1 VDGHPE
7 LQAEQAH
14 LSRAYDRLE
23 QLRRDTR
30 ERLRSVLA
38 QGTGTPQYLEE
49 RDVIVRTSL
58 ARLEQLDI
66 GDQALCFG
74 RIDRLSSDR
83 PPVPE
88 SFHIGRLGVSG
99 DDLEPLV
106 VDWRAPVAEPFY
118 RATGRDPMGLTLRR
132 HIAAAGPIVTDIE
145 DERFAPMIDGESL
158 DGWASGQA
166 ETAETEQVAPDGA
179 VLTDDLQVGGPGAL
193 LAALEGARTGRMR
206 DIVATIQGEQ
216 DAIIRSELPGVQVV
230 QGGPGT
236 GKTAVALH
244 RAAYLLYTHRFPL
257 ERQGVLVIGPNPL
270 FLRYIEKVLPSLGE
284 SGVTLSTISGLVH
297 GFSIRGDDAPEVA
310 RLKGDARMARVVSR
324 AVRGRQRPIRRTAEV
339 PFGAAVLHITPEV
352 TSEAVSSARR
362 RPGTHNSR
370 RRFVEQLLIK
380 RLAEEYERTREGLFD
395 RRGLADS
402 AVEDDT
408 GAEGWLDADEP
419 DTTNPDKEF
428 DLADFGRQVRRIPA
442 FGEALDR
449 IWPRLSAEELLH
461 DLFGAPPLLAAAAKG
476 VLSPGE
482 QRLLHRK
489 RSSTLAEVAFTL
501 GDAALV
507 DEARVALGARNQRR
521 SSASEMGQGTVHAQG
536 FTEDGART
544 YGHIVVDEAQDLS
557 PMQLRM
563 VARRSLS
570 GSVTVVGDIG
580 QATGPWAAEGWD
592 AVTSHLPKQRPVRLV
607 ELSVS
612 YRTPAEVMEVASH
625 VLQAAAPS
633 LKPPRAIRHTGV
645 PPVFV
650 ETTPDDLAAEV
661 AAIASELSAEL
672 HPGTVAVLSP
682 VSLVAELAIALDAA
696 GVMVRNPE
704 RDGLGAP
711 VSLLPVDL
719 ANGLE
724 FDGAVVVEPAAVID
738 ESQQGL
744 RRLYVALTRP
754 TRRLAVLHARPLPAS
769 LQSVRTVPVRD

>member
-1 VDGHPE
+1 VDRHPE

-74 RIDRLSSDR
+74 RIDRLSADR
-83 PPVPE
+83 PPAPE

-118 RATGRDPMGLTLRR
+118 RATGREPMGLTLRR
-132 HIAAAGPIVTDIE
+132 HIAAEGPRVIDIE
-145 DERFAPMIDGESL
+145 DERFVAVPGIATESDGYSGSL
-158 DGWASGQA
+158 
-166 ETAETEQVAPDGA
+166 ETAGSDGGA
-179 VLTDDLQVGGPGAL
+179 GLSDDLQVGGPGAL
-193 LAALEGARTGRMR
+193 LSALEGARTGRMR

-216 DAIIRSELPGVQVV
+216 DAIIRSELPGVLVV

-297 GFSIRGDDAPEVA
+297 GFSVRGDDAPQVA
-310 RLKGDARMARVVSR
+310 RLKGDARMERVVAR
-324 AVRGRQRPIRRTAEV
+324 AVRGRQRPIRRTVDV
-339 PFGAAVLHITPEV
+339 PYGSAVLHLTPDL
-352 TSEAVSSARR
+352 TAQAVSAARR

-370 RRFVEQLLIK
+370 RRFVEQIVIR
-380 RLAEEYERTREGLFD
+380 RLADEYERTREGLMD
-395 RRGLADS
+395 RRGGA
-402 AVEDDT
+402 AAANED
-408 GAEGWLDADEP
+408 AEDWGEIEEP
-419 DTTNPDKEF
+419 AQNEF
-428 DLADFGRQVRRIPA
+428 DVADFGRQIRRVEQ
-442 FGEALDR
+442 FKEVLDR
-449 IWPRLSAEELLH
+449 IWPRLIAEELLH
-461 DLFGAPPLLAAAAKG
+461 DLFGARPLLAAAAKG
-476 VLSPGE
+476 ILSPSE
-482 QRLLHRK
+482 QELLYRK
-489 RSSTLAEVAFTL
+489 RSAALAEVPFTAA
-501 GDAALV
+501 DAALV
-507 DEARVALGARNQRR
+507 DEARVALGARNTRR
-521 SSASEMGQGTVHAQG
+521 GASPDQAQPASE
-536 FTEDGART
+536 ESPRT

-580 QATGPWAAEGWD
+580 QATGPWAADSWKG
-592 AVTSHLPKQRPVRLV
+592 VTSHLPHQRPVRLV

-612 YRTPAEVMEVASH
+612 YRTPAEVMEIASH
-625 VLQAAAPS
+625 VLSAAAPS

-645 PPVFV
+645 APVLV

-661 AAIASELSAEL
+661 AAVAAELSAEL
-672 HPGTVAVLSP
+672 QPGTVAVLSP
-682 VSLVAELAIALDAA
+682 VSLVAELALALDAA
-696 GVMVRNPE
+696 GLRVRNPE

-724 FDGAVVVEPAAVID
+724 FDGAVVVEPEAIVD

-769 LQSVRTVPVRD
+769 LLSMRAVPARD

>member
-1 VDGHPE
+1 VDRHPE

-23 QLRRDTR
+23 QLRSDTR

-74 RIDRLSSDR
+74 RIDRLSADR
-83 PPVPE
+83 PAVPE

-118 RATGRDPMGLTLRR
+118 RATGRDPMGLILRR
-132 HIAAAGPIVTDIE
+132 HIAAEGPRVLDIE
-145 DERFAPMIDGESL
+145 DERFDTATTGVSESGGS
-158 DGWASGQA
+158 DAGREAA
-166 ETAETEQVAPDGA
+166 EGGA
-179 VLTDDLQVGGPGAL
+179 GLSDDLQVGGPGAL
-193 LAALEGARTGRMR
+193 LSALEGARTGRMR

-216 DAIIRSELPGVQVV
+216 DAIIRSELPGVLVV

-297 GFSIRGDDAPEVA
+297 GFSIRGDDTPEVA
-310 RLKGDARMARVVSR
+310 RLKGDARMERVLAR
-324 AVRGRQRPIRRTAEV
+324 AVRGRQRPIRRTVEV
-339 PFGAAVLHITPEV
+339 PYGSAILHLTAALTA
-352 TSEAVSSARR
+352 EAVSSARR

-370 RRFVEQLLIK
+370 HRFVEQAVI
-380 RLAEEYERTREGLFD
+380 RGLAEEYRRTREGLME
-395 RRGLADS
+395 RRGGDS
-402 AVEDDT
+402 GYE
-408 GAEGWLDADEP
+408 DADAWGEAEEP
-419 DTTNPDKEF
+419 ANEEF
-428 DLADFGRQVRRIPA
+428 DMADFGRQLRRIEQ
-442 FGEALDR
+442 FRIVLDR
-449 IWPRLSAEELLH
+449 IWPRLTAEELLH

-476 VLSPGE
+476 ILSPAE
-482 QRLLHRK
+482 QQLLYRK
-489 RSSTLAEVAFTL
+489 RSGSLAEVPFTAA
-501 GDAALV
+501 DAALV
-507 DEARVALGARNQRR
+507 DEARVALGGRNAKRATAEQGAGVMHAGQ
-521 SSASEMGQGTVHAQG
+521 SAV
-536 FTEDGART
+536 EDGPRT

-580 QATGPWAAEGWD
+580 QATGPWAADDWKG
-592 AVTSHLPKQRPVRLV
+592 VTSHLPKQRPVRLV

-612 YRTPAEVMEVASH
+612 YRTPAEVMEIATH
-625 VLQAAAPS
+625 VLNAAAPS
-633 LKPPRAIRHTGV
+633 LKPPTAIRHTGV
-645 PPVFV
+645 PPVLV

-661 AAIASELSAEL
+661 AAIAAELSAEL
-672 HPGTVAVLSP
+672 QPGTVAVLSP
-682 VSLVAELAIALDAA
+682 VSLVAELAMALDAA
-696 GVMVRNPE
+696 GVRVRNPE

-724 FDGAVVVEPAAVID
+724 FDGAVVVEPSAIVD

-769 LQSVRTVPVRD
+769 LLSMRTVPARD